1 MPPEGPPQNYLHENS
16 DEPADEGR
24 SKDASSSA
32 TAPERIVVIG
42 AHAGG
47 DDAGLPKPARTA
59 LEQADLV
66 VGGRRHLAALAPAA
80 RRTVLVGDDLATVL
94 DAIDAEPGTVVV
106 LASGDPG
113 FFGMVRP
120 LAARFGAGRLEVH
133 PAPSSVA
140 LAFARL
146 GRSWD
151 DAVVV
156 SAHGRPLA
164 EAIARAAR
172 HPKVAVLVSPENSPQ
187 VLGRALIDSGCGSR
201 VVAVCS
207 RLGLEGEEVVE
218 TDLAGLADGTW
229 DPLSVVVLLA
239 PDRLPGVGTA
249 GGTRTLAWGL
259 GEERFD
265 HRDGMI
271 PRAEVRAVALGKLD
285 LPAAGVLWDVGA
297 GSGSVAVEAALLCPG
312 LAVYAFERDPAEAAR
327 AVANATGHGA
337 AVRVVVGEAPACLE
351 GLPDPDR
358 VFVGG
363 GGLDVLDACLARLRS
378 GGQVV
383 ATYAAMDRAVAAA
396 GRLGSLTQISVSRGR
411 RLPDGGIRLAAENPV
426 FVVWGPRP

>member
-1 MPPEGPPQNYLHENS
+1 MP
-16 DEPADEGR
+16 
-24 SKDASSSA
+24 
-32 TAPERIVVIG
+32 PERIVVVG
-42 AHAGG
+42 AHGG
-47 DDAGLPKPARTA
+47 GDAGLSKPARAA

-66 VGGRRHLAALAPAA
+66 VGGRRHLSALAPGA
-80 RRTVLVGDDLATVL
+80 RRTVVVGDDLATVL
-94 DAIDAEPGTVVV
+94 DAIEAEPGTVVV
-106 LASGDPG
+106 VASGDPG

-146 GRSWD
+146 GLSWD

-156 SAHGRPLA
+156 SAHGRPMA
-164 EAIARAAR
+164 EAVARGAR

-187 VLGRALIDSGCGSR
+187 ILGRALVDSGCGAR
-201 VVAVCS
+201 IVAVCS

-218 TDLAGLADGTW
+218 TDLAGLAAGTW

-239 PDRLPGVGTA
+239 PGHRPGEGLA
-249 GGTRTLAWGL
+249 DGARTLAWGL

-271 PRAEVRAVALGKLD
+271 TRAEVRAVALGKLD
-285 LPAAGVLWDVGA
+285 LPPAGVLWDVGA
-297 GSGSVAVEAALLCPG
+297 GSGSVAVEAARLCPG
-312 LAVYAFERDPAEAAR
+312 LAVYAVERDPAEAAR
-327 AVANATGHGA
+327 ATANATAHGT

-351 GLPDPDR
+351 GLPYPDR
-358 VFVGG
+358 AFVGG
-363 GGLDVLDACLARLRS
+363 GGIEVLDACIARLRS
-378 GGQVV
+378 GGRVV
-383 ATYAAMDRAVAAA
+383 ATYAALDRAAAA
-396 GRLGSLTQISVSRGR
+396 ADRLGSLTQISVSRGR